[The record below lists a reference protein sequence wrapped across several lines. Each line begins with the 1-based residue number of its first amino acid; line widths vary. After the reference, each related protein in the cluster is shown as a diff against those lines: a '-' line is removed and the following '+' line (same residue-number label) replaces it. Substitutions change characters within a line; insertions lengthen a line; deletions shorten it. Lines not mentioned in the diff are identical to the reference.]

1 MNGKILRVGLAIG
14 GGTGPELAEIF
25 ERTLRELAAREKMR
39 AEIIRSPRE
48 YRTYRPMAA
57 LTSAEAARATEE
69 DAADYIRFVRELA
82 ADGIR
87 VAFRTAF
94 NAQSLY
100 LVRDELLGVKV
111 EPMRHSDGELLL
123 IRDETQ
129 GFYSGRND
137 QPADPLRIRRETLFS
152 RENTWRVLDFSI
164 ENAAARWGGREH
176 IDRII
181 VACKFHLLEN
191 RFAQW
196 VRDYERERSVRI
208 HLYQPD
214 TTNRQLMRGAFDGR
228 TVLVGSNEWGDIMHA
243 ELIARF
249 GLGHQ
254 EERCARN
261 FFLHPDIAG
270 FVEYQTVHGSADDI
284 AGRGI
289 VNPVATLRAA
299 ARVIEE
305 FTGSPRIVDA
315 MEEAL
320 GAVARENIA
329 TPDAGGSSTN
339 EVVDAVLTAIM
350 NPNRRTQ
357 EDLLIVV
364 DMQGDF
370 LAADGRCAQ
379 LGLIDSAKTSA
390 LATRVNWLLDAWR
403 ATGRP
408 VAFTQTIA
416 NGIEVPPTLRERN
429 KKSGRDGWLRPG
441 SPGAQF
447 CGVSPRAGE
456 AVFAKSGYDP
466 FLNPQFEIFLRRVQ
480 PARLVLAGAFTDVC
494 IDALARTAFQ
504 KGFRVAVV
512 EDATLP
518 LRRGQAE
525 ALDFMR
531 SFYDIETLALADFD
545 TAPRG

>member
-25 ERTLRELAAREKMR
+25 ERVLRELAAREKMR

-48 YRTYRPMAA
+48 YRTYGPMAA

-69 DAADYIRFVRELA
+69 DAADYIRFVRKLA

-87 VAFRTAF
+87 VACRTAF
-94 NAQSLY
+94 NAQSFY

-111 EPMRHSDGELLL
+111 EPMQHSDGELLL

-181 VACKFHLLEN
+181 VACKFHLLDN

-208 HLYQPD
+208 QLYQPD

-270 FVEYQTVHGSADDI
+270 FVEYQTVHGSADDV

-299 ARVIEE
+299 ARVFGE
-305 FTGSPRIVDA
+305 FAGSPGIVDA

-320 GAVARENIA
+320 GAVACENIA

-339 EVVDAVLTAIM
+339 EVGDAVLAAIM

-370 LAADGRCAQ
+370 LTADGRFAQ

-390 LATRVNWLLDAWR
+390 LALSRTSASMR
-403 ATGRP
+403 
-408 VAFTQTIA
+408 
-416 NGIEVPPTLRERN
+416 LREPHF
-429 KKSGRDGWLRPG
+429 KKVSVSRSSKTRRCRCVAGRRKRSISCDRFTISKRSRLRI
-441 SPGAQF
+441 STR
-447 CGVSPRAGE
+447 PRAYD
-456 AVFAKSGYDP
+456 VSGHRILYLGD
-466 FLNPQFEIFLRRVQ
+466 
-480 PARLVLAGAFTDVC
+480 
-494 IDALARTAFQ
+494 
-504 KGFRVAVV
+504 
-512 EDATLP
+512 
-518 LRRGQAE
+518 
-525 ALDFMR
+525 LDL
-531 SFYDIETLALADFD
+531 S
-545 TAPRG
+545 GG

>member
-111 EPMRHSDGELLL
+111 EPMQHSDGELLL

-350 NPNRRTQ
+350 NPNGRTLRTTRADRFRKNFRARHARQLVARCLARNGQTRRIYTNDR
-357 EDLLIVV
+357 EWNR
-364 DMQGDF
+364 G
-370 LAADGRCAQ
+370 AAHAARTKQ
-379 LGLIDSAKTSA
+379 KKRPRWLV
-390 LATRVNWLLDAWR
+390 ATR
-403 ATGRP
+403 
-408 VAFTQTIA
+408 
-416 NGIEVPPTLRERN
+416 
-429 KKSGRDGWLRPG
+429 
-441 SPGAQF
+441 
-447 CGVSPRAGE
+447 
-456 AVFAKSGYDP
+456 
-466 FLNPQFEIFLRRVQ
+466 
-480 PARLVLAGAFTDVC
+480 LAGRAILRCF
-494 IDALARTAFQ
+494 AAS
-504 KGFRVAVV
+504 
-512 EDATLP
+512 
-518 LRRGQAE
+518 RRGC
-525 ALDFMR
+525 FCKIRVR
-531 SFYDIETLALADFD
+531 SFSQSAV
-545 TAPRG
+545 